1 MHIYVEKHDEL
12 HCISISTIHT
22 HYVWDVMQRVD
33 DTDSRLIYTPP
44 EEWHIAGV
52 EAEFMHSTHWTT
64 TADAQMVFQ
73 FKGWSFFK
81 IVEPQLILSGA
92 LGTKVSVFGTISSN
106 VPQPATLNFFSV
118 DDREPVSWSVAAQ
131 KPAVY
136 KQLFFSSPTLEDG
149 VHTLTMNVTVSN
161 SQTFIDYLEFE
172 PSQPSSIPLSSSSTS
187 TSSATSDVPIPT
199 TSVAVQVSD
208 GSLPAGAVAGISVVA
223 TLAVISGLGCLW
235 WWWRRRRHKRRRGV
249 DSIEPHI
256 TPQDTP
262 YPSMSNGT
270 RATKFSNHFQA
281 SEHSGTVE
289 CVV

>member
-1 MHIYVEKHDEL
+1 
-12 HCISISTIHT
+12 
-22 HYVWDVMQRVD
+22 MQRVD
-33 DTDSRLIYTPP
+33 DTDSRLVYTPP

-73 FKGWSFFK
+73 FK
-81 IVEPQLILSGA
+81 
-92 LGTKVSVFGTISSN
+92 GTKVSVFGTISSN

-149 VHTLTMNVTVSN
+149 VHTLTMNVTVSS

-270 RATKFSNHFQA
+270 RATSFQTTFRRPSTA
-281 SEHSGTVE
+281 VLSSVWYESTSEYSGTTSTSLKTTPPHRK
-289 CVV
+289 